1 MKMKVCGLSDIDI
14 FCCLREDRAEDL
26 LRDPSSISFQV
37 YISSD
42 SKPGLVPNFTM
53 REKERQ
59 QTHLVLWREVFV
71 LLGFPKD

>member
-1 MKMKVCGLSDIDI
+1 MKACGPSDVDTSY
-14 FCCLREDRAEDL
+14 CCREDRTEDL

-59 QTHLVLWREVFV
+59 QTHLVLWLEVFV
-71 LLGFPKD
+71 LLRFPKD